1 MTTSSS
7 TVTVGDR
14 MAFEP
19 IVIRVD
25 ATLTEAPPETAAAGS
40 KA

>member
-14 MAFEP
+14 MALEP
-19 IVIRVD
+19 MVIRAD
-25 ATLTEAPPETAAAGS
+25 PTLTAAHPETAEAGS
-40 KA
+40 HA